1 MILLDLSVARNM
13 VLSLVANLNTNLPKA
28 PPPPTPPKFK
38 PLMKDNLRR
47 GIEWYVKKMLVSEN
61 FGLILKSQKYF

>member
-1 MILLDLSVARNM
+1 MILLGWQVCSKKHGFVFGGKPQHKP
-13 VLSLVANLNTNLPKA
+13 PKS
-28 PPPPTPPKFK
+28 PPPTPPKFK